1 MAHDPVCGMEVDKA
15 HAGATADYQGQ
26 RFYFCSTDCQKEF
39 QADPDKWQPAFES
52 SCRSSQVAGEQRR
65 A

>member
-1 MAHDPVCGMEVDKA
+1 MASDPVCGMNVDETN
-15 HAGATADYQGQ
+15 AGNTAEYKGQ

-52 SCRSSQVAGEQRR
+52 SCRTSQIAGEQRR